1 MVNHKK
7 IKHSVARDPD
17 LVQSMIAI
25 PLLTYKS
32 DKEATI
38 GTDPQGPPWYPDR
51 IYYSPGSQFLSSP
64 ASVWALAAAN
74 DCGVKH

>member
-7 IKHSVARDPD
+7 IKHSVPLSRGPA
-17 LVQSMIAI
+17 LVQSMIALH
-25 PLLTYKS
+25 LLIYKS

-64 ASVWALAAAN
+64 PLYELWLLLMTAV
-74 DCGVKH
+74 